1 MLFKSQ
7 AIILF
12 LSYSVFCDAT
22 KIYYKPF
29 GLNNKDINTQPHVLL
44 EYNFIPESSSFMV
57 SNKDTSFEDGK
68 YCLSLDSN
76 AEDCFQI
83 VSLKHDYD
91 YDLEINPKSNRKV
104 SLKTKPTNSGSF
116 KIVPVVSS
124 SLRMPKTPL
133 DLLKKTTKKYE
144 DLQKNKKPS
153 SSNVKNNIAKPVHA
167 ELENIENDE
176 EEASFLVKNW
186 RYILLG
192 LLIFKVITSS
202 KEKTTQKK
210 QE

>member
-1 MLFKSQ
+1 MLFKLQ

-12 LSYSVFCDAT
+12 SCYTVFCDAT

-29 GLNNKDINTQPHVLL
+29 DLSNKHIDSQPNVLL
-44 EYNFIPESSSFMV
+44 EYNFIPESASFMV
-57 SNKDTSFEDGK
+57 SNKDTKFEDGK

-83 VSLKHDYD
+83 VNLKHDYD

-104 SLKTKPTNSGSF
+104 SLKSKKITNGSF
-116 KIVPVVSS
+116 KVIPVVSS
-124 SLRMPKTPL
+124 SLEMPKTPL

-153 SSNVKNNIAKPVHA
+153 SSNIKNNIAKPVHA
-167 ELENIENDE
+167 ELENIEKDE

-192 LLIFKVITSS
+192 LLIFKVITNS
-202 KEKTTQKK
+202 KEKKTDKK